1 MTVDQKDKFIQ
12 LRAQGLSF
20 DKIAEQTGISKPTL
34 IKMNR
39 ELQVEV
45 NRLKLI
51 NLESLADSYGM
62 LRAQRIQ
69 HIGNLLNRVDTAL
82 EQVEFDQLPTDRIRL
97 LFELRFKLTD
107 RLQREFEFTHKE
119 PGIGS
124 SNVEGMFACDMK
136 VD

>member
-1 MTVDQKDKFIQ
+1 MTVDQKDKFIE

-39 ELQVEV
+39 DLQVEV

-62 LRAQRIQ
+62 LRASRIK

-82 EQVEFDQLPTDRIRL
+82 EQSDLNSLAPDR

-107 RLQREFEFTHKE
+107 RLQKELEFTHKE

-124 SNVEGMFACDMK
+124 PNMEGMFDCDMQ

>member
-1 MTVDQKDKFIQ
+1 MTADQKDRFIE

-39 ELQVEV
+39 ELKVEV

-62 LRAQRIQ
+62 LRASRIQ

-82 EQVEFDQLPTDRIRL
+82 EQADLNRLPPDR
-97 LFELRFKLTD
+97 LFELRFKLSD
-107 RLQREFEFTHKE
+107 RLQREFDFTHNE
-119 PGIGS
+119 PGVGS
-124 SNVEGMFACDMK
+124 ANLNGLLDCKMQID
-136 VD
+136 